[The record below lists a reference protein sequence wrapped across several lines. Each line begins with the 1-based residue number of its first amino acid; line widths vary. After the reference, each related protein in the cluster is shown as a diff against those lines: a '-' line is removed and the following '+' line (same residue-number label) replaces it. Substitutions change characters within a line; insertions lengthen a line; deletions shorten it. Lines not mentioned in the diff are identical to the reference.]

1 MSIDAERD
9 LTPQK
14 LKEKLDL
21 YVIGQEKVK
30 RMISNALRNRYRKR
44 VLLDKI
50 KFSNQS
56 NEEVK
61 EHNKDI
67 YDLIRS
73 HHILIEGKS
82 GSGKTEII
90 RQTAKIC
97 NSPYI
102 KVDAV
107 RYTEVGYLGDDVEN
121 IISDLYKKTKI
132 EFENSMQAIF
142 WEIDSVKVAWECF
155 ILTYLLGSNYQKHI
169 LFNQYRDM
177 LHNREFEALEI
188 NVWFN
193 DMDKVEKFIIKD
205 LRDYFWNLTK
215 YRLQDH
221 VSNMI
226 KCRWTSIS

>member
-1 MSIDAERD
+1 MSIDIERD

-14 LKEKLDL
+14 LKEKLDQ
-21 YVIGQEKVK
+21 YVIGQEGVK
-30 RMISNALRNRYRKR
+30 RMISNALRNRFRKR

-56 NEEVK
+56 NEEVRTN
-61 EHNKDI
+61 NKDI
-67 YDLIRS
+67 TDLIRS

-82 GSGKTEII
+82 GSGKTEIV

-121 IISDLYKKTKI
+121 IVSDLYKKTKI
-132 EFENSMQAIF
+132 EFENSLQTIF
-142 WEIDSVKVAWECF
+142 WEIDSVKAAWECF
-155 ILTYLLGSNYQKHI
+155 ILTYLLGTNYHKHI
-169 LFNQYRDM
+169 LFNQYKNM
-177 LHNREFEALEI
+177 LHNREFESLEI
-188 NVWFN
+188 NIWYN
-193 DMDKVEKFIIKD
+193 DMDKVEKFIVKD
-205 LRDYFWNLTK
+205 LRDYFWTLTK

-221 VSNMI
+221 VSYI
-226 KCRWTSIS
+226 P